1 MIKVEELVMTSGW
14 LTHFISPERYRKPQA
29 DAVPAGV
36 LDGFPI
42 PDVGAGLT
50 RIARVC
56 MTNYPFFDN
65 LCPAAGF
72 CHFLSMQIKEIV
84 KGSEQ

>member
-1 MIKVEELVMTSGW
+1 MTSGW
-14 LTHFISPERYRKPQA
+14 LTPFHPPNVTANRKPQA